1 MKKIVPPLMSLM
13 IILGLLGCNTQH
25 RKSSLT
31 EGKEKTSYALGL
43 NIGSSLK
50 QLDTDIDLDILF
62 QAMRDT
68 MESRGVLM
76 NQTEFRKV
84 ITDFQ
89 NEIRLSRN
97 KKRQEKSAENLKKSE
112 EFLAQNK
119 EKKGVITTASGLQ
132 YKIIKQGNGPKPKAS
147 DKVKVN
153 YRGTTIDGKEFDSS
167 YKRGK
172 PATFGIKGVIK
183 GWTEA
188 LQLMNVGSKYE
199 LYIPADLA
207 YGANGSGPNIGPN
220 EALIFEVELL
230 DIVK

>member
-13 IILGLLGCNTQH
+13 IILGLFGCNTQH
-25 RKSSLT
+25 RKSSLA

-43 NIGSSLK
+43 NIGSSLN

-84 ITDFQ
+84 LTDFQ
-89 NEIRLSRN
+89 NEVRLSRN
-97 KKRQEKSAENLKKSE
+97 KKRQEKTTENLKKSK

-119 EKKGVITTASGLQ
+119 EKEGVITTASGLQ

-188 LQLMNVGSKYE
+188 LLLMNVGSKYE

>member
-13 IILGLLGCNTQH
+13 IILGLLGCNTPQ
-25 RKSSLT
+25 RKSSLA

-50 QLDTDIDLDILF
+50 QLDADIDLDILF

-84 ITDFQ
+84 LTAFQ
-89 NEIRLSRN
+89 NEVRLSRN
-97 KKRQEKSAENLKKSE
+97 KKRQEKATENLKKSE
-112 EFLAQNK
+112 EFLAKNK
-119 EKKGVITTASGLQ
+119 EKEGVITTASGLQ
-132 YKIIKQGNGPKPKAS
+132 YKIIKQGNGPKPKAT